1 MQQPFVVVQVPSQ
14 PWSQFKLM
22 QRKRRITQDDK
33 LKIKNSF
40 EFATFSLNTTI
51 YKKYNKM

>member
-1 MQQPFVVVQVPSQ
+1 MQQPFVVLQVSSQ

-40 EFATFSLNTTI
+40 EFATFLLNTTI
-51 YKKYNKM
+51 YKKCNKM